1 MTLGL
6 VVPDAG
12 ATFFGSLAREI
23 ENAAFSAGYT
33 LLLGNAMERAERES
47 AHVRAL
53 LDRQVDGLI
62 LAPIGRS
69 GPWVDEV
76 ARSRTRTVI
85 LDREL
90 EDVSAT
96 QILIDNE
103 QGAYDATR
111 HLIEHGWRRVGCL
124 AGPEGVHPT
133 IDRVA
138 GWRRALAEAG
148 IDPAGTPPS
157 YGSFRQWDGYEQGK
171 RLLAGSARPDAIFT
185 TSDEQGLGLLRAAFE
200 RGLRVPRDLAVVS
213 FDGIAGSAY
222 SIPSLSTV
230 QQPLDEL
237 GALAVQRVLAQS
249 ADERPDGETIRLT
262 TKLIVRES
270 CGCGR
275 EAAPRA

>member
-1 MTLGL
+1 M
-6 VVPDAG
+6 
-12 ATFFGSLAREI
+12 
-23 ENAAFSAGYT
+23 
-33 LLLGNAMERAERES
+33 
-47 AHVRAL
+47 
-53 LDRQVDGLI
+53 
-62 LAPIGRS
+62 PI
-69 GPWVDEV
+69 
-76 ARSRTRTVI
+76 T
-85 LDREL
+85 
-90 EDVSAT
+90 
-96 QILIDNE
+96 
-103 QGAYDATR
+103 
-111 HLIEHGWRRVGCL
+111 
-124 AGPEGVHPT
+124 
-133 IDRVA
+133 
-138 GWRRALAEAG
+138 
-148 IDPAGTPPS
+148 
-157 YGSFRQWDGYEQGK
+157 
-171 RLLAGSARPDAIFT
+171 AIFT